1 MYLDH
6 FGLAEHP
13 FRITPHTA
21 YFFGGGQRGA
31 VLQAILFAAE
41 HDEGIVCVTG
51 EVGVGKTMLCRMA
64 IERLS
69 ASVKTIYFANPSL
82 SPDALQQV
90 IAHELG
96 VASSD
101 AAMRLRHIED
111 ALIERYAR
119 HERVV
124 LIVDEAHAMPAPSL
138 EQLRLLSNLESDAHK
153 LIQIVLF
160 GQDELLDT
168 LAARPLRSLRERIT
182 HRFTLAPL
190 SRAEISDYLR
200 WRLTAAGYKGPDLF
214 TGASLRRLAK
224 ASAGLTRR
232 INILADKALMAAF
245 ADNTRTITTT
255 HVRRAIG
262 DAAYPRTEPR
272 WWRLAVATALAISIG
287 WVAWRTL
294 PQWGTPAPT
303 AEVSQATLPAKAR

>member
-1 MYLDH
+1 MYLNH

-31 VLQAILFAAE
+31 TLQALLFAAE

-69 ASVKTIYFANPSL
+69 TSVKTIYFANPSL

-96 VASSD
+96 ITACD
-101 AAMRLRHIED
+101 QAMLMRHIED
-111 ALIERYAR
+111 ALIERYAQ

-124 LIVDEAHAMPAPSL
+124 LIVDEAHAMPTASL

-160 GQDELLDT
+160 GQDELLET
-168 LAARPLRSLRERIT
+168 LNTHALRSLRERIT
-182 HRFTLAPL
+182 HRFVLRPL
-190 SRAEISDYLR
+190 SRSEIRDYLR
-200 WRLTAAGYKGPDLF
+200 WRLSAAGYKGPDLF
-214 TGASLRRLAK
+214 TGSALQRLAR

-232 INILADKALMAAF
+232 INILADKTLMAAF
-245 ADNTRTITTT
+245 AENTRNITSA
-255 HVRRAIG
+255 HVKRAIS
-262 DAAYPRTEPR
+262 DAAYKMNKSR
-272 WWRLAVATALAISIG
+272 WWRLVAAAALAACMA
-287 WVAWRTL
+287 WAAWRTL
-294 PQWGTPAPT
+294 PPWGAHSAATEISRT
-303 AEVSQATLPAKAR
+303 TLPAKNR